1 MRNYLMIGILFA
13 WVWLPTAAAE
23 SLRVTINLTS
33 STDTLQRDF
42 AYTLLDAALRHSAAT
57 NDVIKVER
65 FPVRMTQS
73 RLLRALREN
82 TIDVAV
88 MASAYRHENGLF
100 AIDFPIRKGL
110 LGWRI
115 LLTRQEHVAAL
126 NKVRTANQ
134 LRQFSTGFGSDW
146 VERPL
151 MERYFAAVESAAD
164 YKSLYQMLANGRFDV
179 LSRSVME
186 VGAERQEF
194 PNLGIVDASQII
206 VHYPLADWFYVNAG
220 NPELAQRIKKGL
232 LGLYANGEYERLFE
246 QFYRQRLQR
255 LRLADRHVIELSD
268 PSLNLD
274 AKQTT
279 QPWWFS
285 LSQQ

>member
-1 MRNYLMIGILFA
+1 MRNYVMVGILLG
-13 WVWLPTAAAE
+13 WLCSPAAAAE

-33 STDTLQRDF
+33 STDVLHRDF
-42 AYTLLDAALRHSAAT
+42 AYTLLDAALNHSASAG
-57 NDVIKVER
+57 DEIKVER

-88 MASAYRHENGLF
+88 MASAYRREDGLL

-115 LLTRQEHVAAL
+115 LLTRQEHVGAL
-126 NKVRTANQ
+126 NKVRAANQ

-220 NPELAQRIKKGL
+220 NPELAQRIKAGL
-232 LGLYANGEYERLFE
+232 LGLYQSGAYERLFD
-246 QFYRQRLQR
+246 QFYHQRLQA

-268 PSLNLD
+268 ASLNLNVQQL
-274 AKQTT
+274 K
-279 QPWWFS
+279 QPWWFT